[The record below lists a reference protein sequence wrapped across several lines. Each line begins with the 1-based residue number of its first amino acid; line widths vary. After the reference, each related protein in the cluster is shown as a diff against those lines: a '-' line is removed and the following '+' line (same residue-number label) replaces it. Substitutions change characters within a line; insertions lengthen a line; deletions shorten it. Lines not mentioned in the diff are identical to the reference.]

1 MEWML
6 DGRHGQV
13 FVQERPNERATWLAL
28 LAHGYGEHIGRY
40 EHVAAALQAAKA
52 AVVGPDHEG
61 HGRSAGQRAVIT
73 DFEDVVDDLHDVAQR
88 TAARYAGLPQ
98 VLIGH
103 SMGGLIAVRYAQ
115 RYGSEL
121 GALVLSGPALGARA
135 LVEQLL
141 TLETIPDT
149 PLDPSVLS
157 RDPAVG
163 TAYATDPLV
172 WHGPFQRP
180 MLQAMAAALDAVE
193 AGPSLGDLP
202 TLWVHGEADQ
212 LVPLAA
218 TRPLIEHLR
227 GTRFEEHIFA
237 EAQHEVFNEINRD
250 EVLRVVI
257 DFVRRA
263 LASAPATGTAREG
276 DVGAH

>member
-6 DGRHGQV
+6 DGRHGHV
-13 FVQERPNERATWLAL
+13 VVQEWPNARASWLAL

-40 EHVAAALQAAKA
+40 AHVAAALQAAGA

-73 DFEDVVDDLHDVAQR
+73 DFEDVVTDLHAVAQR
-88 TAARYAGLPQ
+88 TAARYAGLPK
-98 VLIGH
+98 VVIGH
-103 SMGGLIAVRYAQ
+103 SMGGLIAMRYAQ
-115 RYGSEL
+115 RYGREL
-121 GALVLSGPALGARA
+121 AALVLSGPMFGARG
-135 LVEQLL
+135 LVAQLL
-141 TLETIPDT
+141 ALETIPDV

-157 RDPAVG
+157 RDAAVG
-163 TAYATDPLV
+163 TAYAADPLV

-180 MLQAMAAALDAVE
+180 MLQAMAAALDAAE
-193 AGPSLGDLP
+193 AGPALGNLP

-218 TRPLIEHLR
+218 TRPLIEQLR
-227 GTRFEEHIFA
+227 GTRFEEQIFA

-250 EVLRVVI
+250 EVLGVVVN
-257 DFVRRA
+257 FVHRA
-263 LASAPATGTAREG
+263 LASAPHTGTARTG
-276 DVGAH
+276 KGGAW

>member
-1 MEWML
+1 MEWTL
-6 DGRHGQV
+6 DGKHGQV
-13 FVQERPNERATWLAL
+13 VVQEWPNEQASWLAL

-40 EHVAAALQAAKA
+40 EHVAAALHTAGAV
-52 AVVGPDHEG
+52 VVGPDHEG

-73 DFEDVVDDLHDVAQR
+73 NFEDVADDLHDIAQR
-88 TAARYAGLPQ
+88 TATRYAGLPQ
-98 VLIGH
+98 ILIGH
-103 SMGGLIAVRYAQ
+103 SMGGLIAARYAQ

-121 GALVLSGPALGARA
+121 TALVLSGPMFGARA

-141 TLETIPDT
+141 ALEAIPDV
-149 PLDPSVLS
+149 PLDPSMLS

-163 TAYATDPLV
+163 TAYAVDPLV

-193 AGPSLGDLP
+193 SGPSLGDLP

-218 TRPLIEHLR
+218 TRPLIDHLH
-227 GTRFEEHIFA
+227 GTHFEDRIFV
-237 EAQHEVFNEINRD
+237 EAQHEIFNEINRD
-250 EVLRVVI
+250 EVLDVVI
-257 DFVRRA
+257 DFVRRT
-263 LASAPATGTAREG
+263 LASAQAAETAR
-276 DVGAH
+276 